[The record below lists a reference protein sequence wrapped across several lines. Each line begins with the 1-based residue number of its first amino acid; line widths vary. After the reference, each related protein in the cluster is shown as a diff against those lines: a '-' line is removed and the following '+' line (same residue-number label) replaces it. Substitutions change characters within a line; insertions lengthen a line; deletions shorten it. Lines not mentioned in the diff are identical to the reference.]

1 VTAWYVAIPVVVGL
15 FGALLWVSGRVRN
28 RNAAHG
34 RHENG
39 HTVHHDGPP
48 LTARRLPAAGALAD
62 AYASLATP
70 CERCGTDHIGGCGMR
85 PGPGSLPAHLRPG
98 VVLPV
103 TPKLAAALEPLPGRE
118 ELTNEELAALSDAD
132 LKERFTEALKR
143 QGPIYMLPGP
153 GLIAG
158 DPVVRAGPLCIKCR
172 TNRVPLPHAP
182 GMSAYFCPD
191 CLDMCHEAL
200 EFDHCCMICASPEEA
215 RALGRLWTKSTACRA
230 FLRTL
235 DRLRYSARPAWT
247 KFASAASSASVM
259 AAAAVP
265 LTPT

>member
-1 VTAWYVAIPVVVGL
+1 VTAWYVAIPVVATL

-98 VVLPV
+98 VVLPS
-103 TPKLAAALEPLPGRE
+103 TPKLALAPALEPLPPTRVSLGYDPLPE
-118 ELTNEELAALSDAD
+118 LLPAELTGEEAAALR
-132 LKERFTEALKR
+132 ERHAESLKR
-143 QGPIYMLPGP
+143 QGPIHLPPDPDLTITAGP
-153 GLIAG
+153 GADEAYADVVKAG
-158 DPVVRAGPLCIKCR
+158 IHDGKTPPGEAPETVLERAERLTPEGRPSYWVEATNGHVDNDRLVESMLMRHIDPETLARMDA
-172 TNRVPLPHAP
+172 
-182 GMSAYFCPD
+182 
-191 CLDMCHEAL
+191 
-200 EFDHCCMICASPEEA
+200 A
-215 RALGRLWTKSTACRA
+215 RALTNGNG
-230 FLRTL
+230 
-235 DRLRYSARPAWT
+235 PE
-247 KFASAASSASVM
+247 ASHG
-259 AAAAVP
+259 
-265 LTPT
+265 